1 MGKRLDR
8 AFEVMK
14 ERNRL
19 FLEEAAK
26 KDGKTP
32 DSADLPESPED
43 EERRRAEEKLRA
55 YREANGLPA
64 DLPDADL
71 PDGPADLPGEHLSGE
86 HLSGEPLSGK
96 NLSGEREE
104 GERKAKEFHKEELG
118 LEKGDIP
125 ALILSAMLVFGPIF
139 LILGGIL
146 VLAWIF
152 LH

>member
-26 KDGKTP
+26 KEGKTP

-71 PDGPADLPGEHLSGE
+71 PDGPADLSDKHLSGE
-86 HLSGEPLSGK
+86 HLSD
-96 NLSGEREE
+96 EREE
-104 GERKAKEFHKEELG
+104 GERKAQEFHKEELG

>member
-71 PDGPADLPGEHLSGE
+71 PDGSAD
-86 HLSGEPLSGK
+86 LSGEPLSD
-96 NLSGEREE
+96 EMEE

>member
-14 ERNRL
+14 ERNRRY
-19 FLEEAAK
+19 LEEAAK

-32 DSADLPESPED
+32 VPADSPEIPDTPESPED

-64 DLPDADL
+64 DLPDADR
-71 PDGPADLPGEHLSGE
+71 PDGPADLSDEHLSE
-86 HLSGEPLSGK
+86 
-96 NLSGEREE
+96 EREE
-104 GERKAKEFHKEELG
+104 GERKAREFHKEELG

-125 ALILSAMLVFGPIF
+125 ALILSAMLVFGPVF

>member
-71 PDGPADLPGEHLSGE
+71 PDEHLSE
-86 HLSGEPLSGK
+86 
-96 NLSGEREE
+96 EREE
-104 GERKAKEFHKEELG
+104 GERKAKEFHKEEVG

>member
-1 MGKRLDR
+1 MGKHLDR

-71 PDGPADLPGEHLSGE
+71 PDGPADLSDKH
-86 HLSGEPLSGK
+86 
-96 NLSGEREE
+96 LSGEREE
-104 GERKAKEFHKEELG
+104 GERKAKEFHKEEVG

>member
-71 PDGPADLPGEHLSGE
+71 PDGPADLSDK
-86 HLSGEPLSGK
+86 HLSGEPLSD
-96 NLSGEREE
+96 EREE
-104 GERKAKEFHKEELG
+104 GERKAQEFHKEELG

>member
-71 PDGPADLPGEHLSGE
+71 PDGSADLSD
-86 HLSGEPLSGK
+86 EPLSD
-96 NLSGEREE
+96 EREE

>member
-43 EERRRAEEKLRA
+43 EEQRRAEEKLRA

-71 PDGPADLPGEHLSGE
+71 PDGPADLSGE
-86 HLSGEPLSGK
+86 HLSGEM
-96 NLSGEREE
+96 EE
-104 GERKAKEFHKEELG
+104 GERKAKEFHKEEVG

>member
-71 PDGPADLPGEHLSGE
+71 PDGPADLSGE
-86 HLSGEPLSGK
+86 HLSGESLSR
-96 NLSGEREE
+96 EREE

>member
-1 MGKRLDR
+1 MGKRLER

-71 PDGPADLPGEHLSGE
+71 PDGPADLSGE
-86 HLSGEPLSGK
+86 HLSDEHLFE
-96 NLSGEREE
+96 EREE

>member
-32 DSADLPESPED
+32 DSADLPEAPED

-55 YREANGLPA
+55 YREENGLPA

-71 PDGPADLPGEHLSGE
+71 PDGPADLSGEHLSGE
-86 HLSGEPLSGK
+86 HLSGEM
-96 NLSGEREE
+96 EE
-104 GERKAKEFHKEELG
+104 GERKAKEFHKEEVG

>member
-8 AFEVMK
+8 AFAVMK

-71 PDGPADLPGEHLSGE
+71 PDGPADLSDK
-86 HLSGEPLSGK
+86 HLSGEPLSD
-96 NLSGEREE
+96 EREE
-104 GERKAKEFHKEELG
+104 GERKAQEFHKEELG

>member
-71 PDGPADLPGEHLSGE
+71 PDGSAD
-86 HLSGEPLSGK
+86 LSGEPLSD
-96 NLSGEREE
+96 EREE

>member
-43 EERRRAEEKLRA
+43 EEQRRAEEKLRA

-71 PDGPADLPGEHLSGE
+71 PDGSADLSDEH
-86 HLSGEPLSGK
+86 
-96 NLSGEREE
+96 LSGEREE
-104 GERKAKEFHKEELG
+104 GERKAMEFHKEEVG

>member
-8 AFEVMK
+8 ALEVMK

-32 DSADLPESPED
+32 DSADLPEAPED

-55 YREANGLPA
+55 YREENGLPA

-71 PDGPADLPGEHLSGE
+71 PDGPADLSDEHLSE
-86 HLSGEPLSGK
+86 
-96 NLSGEREE
+96 EREE
-104 GERKAKEFHKEELG
+104 GERKAREFHKEELG

>member
-71 PDGPADLPGEHLSGE
+71 PDGPADLSDK
-86 HLSGEPLSGK
+86 HLSGEPLSD
-96 NLSGEREE
+96 EREE
-104 GERKAKEFHKEELG
+104 GERKAKEFHKEEVG

>member
-14 ERNRL
+14 ERNRRY
-19 FLEEAAK
+19 LEEAAK

-32 DSADLPESPED
+32 DPADSPEIPDTPESPED

-71 PDGPADLPGEHLSGE
+71 PDGPADLSDK
-86 HLSGEPLSGK
+86 HLSGEPLSD
-96 NLSGEREE
+96 EREE
-104 GERKAKEFHKEELG
+104 GERKAQEFHKEEVG

>member
-26 KDGKTP
+26 KEGKTP

-71 PDGPADLPGEHLSGE
+71 PDGPADLSDK
-86 HLSGEPLSGK
+86 HLSGEPLSD
-96 NLSGEREE
+96 EREE

>member
-71 PDGPADLPGEHLSGE
+71 PDGPADLSGEHLSGE
-86 HLSGEPLSGK
+86 HLSGEM
-96 NLSGEREE
+96 EE
-104 GERKAKEFHKEELG
+104 GERKAKEFHKEEVG

>member
-71 PDGPADLPGEHLSGE
+71 PDGPADLSDK
-86 HLSGEPLSGK
+86 HLSGEPLSD
-96 NLSGEREE
+96 EREE
-104 GERKAKEFHKEELG
+104 GERKAQEFHKEEVG

>member
-32 DSADLPESPED
+32 DSADLPESPEN
-43 EERRRAEEKLRA
+43 EEQRRAEEKLRA

-64 DLPDADL
+64 DLSDADL
-71 PDGPADLPGEHLSGE
+71 PDGPADLSDK
-86 HLSGEPLSGK
+86 HLSGEPLSD
-96 NLSGEREE
+96 EREE
-104 GERKAKEFHKEELG
+104 GERKAKEFHKEEVG

>member
-71 PDGPADLPGEHLSGE
+71 PDGSAGRDDNHD
-86 HLSGEPLSGK
+86 GK
-96 NLSGEREE
+96 DGKE
-104 GERKAKEFHKEELG
+104 GQ
-118 LEKGDIP
+118 
-125 ALILSAMLVFGPIF
+125 
-139 LILGGIL
+139 
-146 VLAWIF
+146 
-152 LH
+152 

>member
-71 PDGPADLPGEHLSGE
+71 PDGSADLSD
-86 HLSGEPLSGK
+86 EPLSD
-96 NLSGEREE
+96 EREE
-104 GERKAKEFHKEELG
+104 GERKAQEFHKEELG

>member
-71 PDGPADLPGEHLSGE
+71 PDGPADLSDK
-86 HLSGEPLSGK
+86 HLSGEPLSD
-96 NLSGEREE
+96 EREE

>member
-26 KDGKTP
+26 KEGKTP

-71 PDGPADLPGEHLSGE
+71 PDGPADLSDK
-86 HLSGEPLSGK
+86 HLSGEPLSD
-96 NLSGEREE
+96 EREE
-104 GERKAKEFHKEELG
+104 GERKAQEFHKEELG

>member
-55 YREANGLPA
+55 YREENGLPA

-71 PDGPADLPGEHLSGE
+71 PDGPADL
-86 HLSGEPLSGK
+86 SGEP
-96 NLSGEREE
+96 LSGEREE
-104 GERKAKEFHKEELG
+104 GERKAKEFHKEEVG

>member
-32 DSADLPESPED
+32 DSADLPEAPED
-43 EERRRAEEKLRA
+43 EEQRRAEEKLRA
-55 YREANGLPA
+55 YRDENGLPA
-64 DLPDADL
+64 DLSD
-71 PDGPADLPGEHLSGE
+71 EHLSD
-86 HLSGEPLSGK
+86 
-96 NLSGEREE
+96 EREE
-104 GERKAKEFHKEELG
+104 GERKAREFHKEELG